1 MSSGNRVGFHKV
13 SQLHVVQL
21 GPRRPGQNKKDT
33 LTEPIKSDFTLLCE
47 MDCGGGR
54 EGSLAHLL
62 KHPRFQILKVRT
74 SRLIL
79 SRDNLTT

>member
-1 MSSGNRVGFHKV
+1 MIVSTILVALGFMT
-13 SQLHVVQL
+13 SVQKL
-21 GPRRPGQNKKDT
+21 FQGSEDADLTQSVPRERRGK
-33 LTEPIKSDFTLLCE
+33 LCRQ

-62 KHPRFQILKVRT
+62 KHPRFQILKGRT

-79 SRDNLTT
+79 SRDWDSLTS